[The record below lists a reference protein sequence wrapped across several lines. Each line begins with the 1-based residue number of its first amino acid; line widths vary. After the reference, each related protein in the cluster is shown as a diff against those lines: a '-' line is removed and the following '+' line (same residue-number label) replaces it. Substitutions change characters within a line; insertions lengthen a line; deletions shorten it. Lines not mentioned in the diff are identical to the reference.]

1 MTTTTC
7 DQLPAE
13 CRIEPAA
20 EEPSSLSRR
29 RAQTLHTRGRNACS
43 GLRPFSRPRLPAA
56 AETNLTRAIAKL
68 DDAKSGS
75 LLIRTQ
81 DGGFAD
87 ANRLGIDV
95 DLKVSGPTVRAKV
108 TQIFRNPTQDWVE
121 AVYVYPLPEGSAVD
135 TLKMVIGDRIV
146 VGDIKEREKA
156 RAIYEQAR
164 RDGQK
169 AALTE
174 QERPNIFTNSVA
186 NIGPGETVLVQIEY
200 QEPVKRNGEQF
211 SLRVPMVI
219 GPRYN
224 PKPIVQTVDLR
235 NDEGRTGWGATV
247 NDPVPDRNR
256 ITPPVLDP
264 ARNAPVNPTNIT
276 VRLQAGFPLGEVKS
290 HHHQVKIDSPDEAT
304 RIIKLWQGPVPAD
317 RDFELTWTA
326 AASRAPSVGLFREH
340 VANADYLL
348 ATITPPQVDDAQDKP
363 LPREVIFVIDNS
375 GSMGGTSMVQAK
387 QSLALCAGAAEA
399 GRPLQRDPLRRH
411 V

>member
-1 MTTTTC
+1 M
-7 DQLPAE
+7 LLGL
-13 CRIEPAA
+13 AA
-20 EEPSSLSRR
+20 FLTAP
-29 RAQTLHTRGRNACS
+29 
-43 GLRPFSRPRLPAA
+43 PPAA

-235 NDEGRTGWGATV
+235 NDGQGWGATV

-264 ARNAPVNPTNIT
+264 SRHAPVESDQHH
-276 VRLQAGFPLGEVKS
+276 RAAAGGLSARRGEEPPPS
-290 HHHQVKIDSPDEAT
+290 GEDRQPGRGHAHHQAVAGAGAGGSRFRTDLDGGSIA
-304 RIIKLWQGPVPAD
+304 RAVRRPVPRA
-317 RDFELTWTA
+317 RRRTPTTCSPPSRRRRWTTRRR
-326 AASRAPSVGLFREH
+326 SRCRAR
-340 VANADYLL
+340 
-348 ATITPPQVDDAQDKP
+348 
-363 LPREVIFVIDNS
+363 
-375 GSMGGTSMVQAK
+375 
-387 QSLALCAGAAEA
+387 
-399 GRPLQRDPLRRH
+399 
-411 V
+411 

>member
-20 EEPSSLSRR
+20 EEPSSLPAAGRKLFT
-29 RAQTLHTRGRNACS
+29 RAAAMLL
-43 GLRPFSRPRLPAA
+43 GLAAFFTAPPPAA

-108 TQIFRNPTQDWVE
+108 TQIFRNPTQEWVE

-219 GPRYN
+219 GP
-224 PKPIVQTVDLR
+224 
-235 NDEGRTGWGATV
+235 A
-247 NDPVPDRNR
+247 
-256 ITPPVLDP
+256 
-264 ARNAPVNPTNIT
+264 
-276 VRLQAGFPLGEVKS
+276 LQSE
-290 HHHQVKIDSPDEAT
+290 
-304 RIIKLWQGPVPAD
+304 AD
-317 RDFELTWTA
+317 RADGGPA
-326 AASRAPSVGLFREH
+326 QRRPS
-340 VANADYLL
+340 
-348 ATITPPQVDDAQDKP
+348 
-363 LPREVIFVIDNS
+363 
-375 GSMGGTSMVQAK
+375 
-387 QSLALCAGAAEA
+387 A
-399 GRPLQRDPLRRH
+399 GRRCGRDRQRSGAGP
-411 V
+411 

>member
-1 MTTTTC
+1 MTTTTTC

-20 EEPSSLSRR
+20 EEPSSLPAAGRKLFT
-29 RAQTLHTRGRNACS
+29 RAAAMLL
-43 GLRPFSRPRLPAA
+43 GLAAFLTAPPPAA

-235 NDEGRTGWGATV
+235 NDGNSRGWGATV

-264 ARNAPVNPTNIT
+264 AKNAPVNPTNIT

-290 HHHQVKIDSPDEAT
+290 HHHQVKIDSPDETT

-387 QSLALCAGAAEA
+387 ASLALRA
-399 GRPLQRDPLRRH
+399 RRG
-411 V
+411 

>member
-20 EEPSSLSRR
+20 EEPSSLPAAGRKLFT
-29 RAQTLHTRGRNACS
+29 RAAAMLL
-43 GLRPFSRPRLPAA
+43 GLAAFLTAPPPAA

-200 QEPVKRNGEQF
+200 QEPVRTKRRAVFAAGADGDRPALQSETD
-211 SLRVPMVI
+211 RADG
-219 GPRYN
+219 GPAQRR
-224 PKPIVQTVDLR
+224 P
-235 NDEGRTGWGATV
+235 EGWGATV

-264 ARNAPVNPTNIT
+264 SRNPPVNPTNIT
-276 VRLQAGFPLGEVKS
+276 VRLQAGFALGEVKS

-340 VANADYLL
+340 VGERRLPARHHHAAAGGRRAGEADAARGDLRDRQL
-348 ATITPPQVDDAQDKP
+348 RLDGRDLDGAGEGDA
-363 LPREVIFVIDNS
+363 R
-375 GSMGGTSMVQAK
+375 
-387 QSLALCAGAAEA
+387 LCARAAEA
-399 GRPLQRDPLRRH
+399 G
-411 V
+411 